1 MTKWKCSTDTGNCFQ
16 PVIFCRI
23 TMKWSLTNA
32 FSCSPHRGLKKQK
45 GCADGERQEVENV
58 YDCLMFFPLCIICT
72 VFKTTTES
80 NTTQVISRE
89 EGNIQWYG
97 WLWPFFTVG
106 RNDNDQN
113 FWIDKVPW
121 MHFQAHLSLPMKY
134 SWAVVHTK
142 EALLT

>member
-113 FWIDKVPW
+113 F
-121 MHFQAHLSLPMKY
+121 
-134 SWAVVHTK
+134 
-142 EALLT
+142 